1 MKNTSDVRY
10 MGLSLS
16 RVIVARIWVNR
27 IIVNRIC
34 LLVSLVAVLPACLRA
49 QVSISISP
57 SLVTMATLATQSFTA
72 TVTGS
77 TNTAVTWEVNGVAGG
92 NSTAGLV
99 STTVLGTADEAIFL
113 APSIVP
119 SPASVSVT
127 AVSQADP
134 TKSATATVTV
144 QVPSRS
150 GVTYYVSTSG
160 LDTNAGTLA
169 APWRTIQH
177 AANSVQPGDTVEV
190 ETGTY
195 NEIVTMKTSGNATQ
209 GYITFT
215 NYPGQSPIVDGTGLG
230 VGSSG
235 QTGLFSLEGTFNY
248 IIIQGFEIR
257 NYSSSAKGKVPVG
270 IDFEGAG
277 SYIEILNNHIHNIVQ
292 TLTSCNAANALG
304 MAIYG
309 TQAPASINN
318 LTIMGNEIDHN
329 TTGCSENV
337 SLDGN
342 VQYFVEANNL
352 VHDGDNIGLD
362 NIGFEGVSPNVSYDQ
377 ARDGWVF
384 QNTIYNITST
394 TNPVYHNQVGADGY
408 YCDGCTR
415 IIVER
420 NLIHDSDLS
429 EMASEHSGHVSSY
442 VMFRNN
448 VIYHSLYVGLSIGG
462 YASKVGGT
470 DHCMILNNSLWD
482 DGTHGNSGLGELQ
495 IQYYATNN
503 TIENNIAYASTT
515 GYLLYDYTSSE
526 PQPALLDYNLYY
538 TTAGAASS
546 LWRWQSKSV
555 TGFTNYKT
563 ASGQDGHSQFADPQ
577 YDNISTAPYNL
588 DVATTSPAVNTGT
601 NLGSSLVGILDYAG
615 NPRVNASGQ
624 INIGA
629 YEQ

>member
-1 MKNTSDVRY
+1 MK
-10 MGLSLS
+10 
-16 RVIVARIWVNR
+16 INR
-27 IIVNRIC
+27 IAQSVPLGRGRQIGWAM
-34 LLVSLVAVLPACLRA
+34 LLVFLAACSASLRA
-49 QVSISISP
+49 QVSVTISP
-57 SLVTMATLATQSFTA
+57 SVVTMATLAVQPFTA

-77 TNTAVTWEVNGVAGG
+77 TNTAVTWQVNGVTGG
-92 NSTAGLV
+92 SSASGLV
-99 STTVLGTADEAIFL
+99 STTELGTASEALFL
-113 APSIVP
+113 GPAAVP

-134 TKSATATVTV
+134 TKSATATVTI

-160 LDTNAGTLA
+160 NDTNAGTLS

-177 AANSVQPGDTVEV
+177 AANTVHAGDTVQV
-190 ETGTY
+190 MGGTY
-195 NEIVTMKTSGNATQ
+195 NEIVTMKTSGNASA

-215 NYPGQSPIVDGTGLG
+215 NYPGQSPIVDGTGLS

-235 QTGLFSLEGTFNY
+235 QTGLFSLEGTFSY
-248 IIIQGFEIR
+248 IVIQGFEIR
-257 NYSSSAKGKVPVG
+257 NFSSSAKGKSPVG

-277 SYIEILNNHIHNIVQ
+277 SNIEILNNHIHNIAQ
-292 TLTSCNAANALG
+292 TLTSCNAANALAI
-304 MAIYG
+304 AIYG
-309 TQAPASINN
+309 TQAPASISN
-318 LTIMGNEIDHN
+318 LTLSGNEIDHN

-337 SLDGN
+337 SFDGN

-352 VHDGDNIGLD
+352 VHDGDNIGID
-362 NIGFEGVSPNVSYDQ
+362 NIGFEGVSPNSVYDQ

-415 IIVER
+415 VIVER
-420 NLIHDSDLS
+420 NLIHDADLS

-442 VMFRNN
+442 VIFRNN

-470 DHCMILNNSLWD
+470 DHCVIVNNSLWD
-482 DGTHGNSGLGELQ
+482 DGTYGNSGLGELQ

-503 TIENNIAYASTT
+503 TIENNIVDGYTLTSK
-515 GYLLYDYTSSE
+515 YLLYDFTSSE
-526 PQPALLDYNLYY
+526 PSPAVLDYNDYY
-538 TTAGAASS
+538 NTVGAAGS
-546 LWRWQSKSV
+546 LWDWQGKSIN
-555 TGFTNYKT
+555 GFSSYQST
-563 ASGQDGHSQFADPQ
+563 SGQDAHSKFADPL
-577 YDNISTAPYNL
+577 YVNITTAPYNF
-588 DVATTSPAVNTGT
+588 DVSSGSPALNSGT
-601 NLGSSLVGILDYAG
+601 NLGVNVVGVLDYAG
-615 NPRVNASGQ
+615 NPRVNGSGQ